1 MLTDAVLK
9 RRAKPGDSPHKVSD
23 GHGLYLYVPVT
34 GRPRWRYDYRHDG
47 RRKTVSLGIYD
58 DVTLSM
64 ARERLVAARQ
74 AVAAGKDPI
83 RERRLV
89 KAEQA
94 GEVTFDQLAEEW
106 LSKRL
111 RDLAPAT
118 AKKKHWFRAL
128 VKPVIGNQAVRTL
141 TPMDVLPLVKR
152 LEHQRETARRALQFV
167 GQVLRYGVATGR
179 ATRDV
184 TADIEGAIAPAAVQH
199 RPALT
204 DPAAVG
210 GLLRAIA
217 AMDTPQLR
225 TGLQLLALTFVRP
238 GELRQAQ
245 WSEIDTAAAIW
256 RIPSERTKQREAH
269 LVPLSRQALAAFEQL
284 REIGRGSDF
293 VLPSPR
299 TIKRPLSEVAFIA
312 GLARIG
318 YAGQHS
324 PHGFRALARTLL
336 DERLQ
341 ESPDAIEA
349 QLGHVTRGA
358 LRDTYNRSR
367 YLAQRTAMMQRWAD
381 YLDSLGAATATPQ
394 ATQTVP

>member
-9 RRAKPGDSPHKVSD
+9 RRAKPGAAPHKVAD
-23 GHGLYLYVPVT
+23 ANGLYLFVPVT
-34 GRPRWRYDYRHDG
+34 GRPRWRYDYRLNG
-47 RRKTVSLGIYD
+47 RKTVSLGIYD
-58 DVTLSM
+58 DVTLTM
-64 ARERLVAARQ
+64 ARDRLAAARRLVAD
-74 AVAAGKDPI
+74 GKDPI
-83 RERRLV
+83 RERRLGR
-89 KAEQA
+89 AQA
-94 GEVTFDQLAEEW
+94 AGDVTFDTLAGEW
-106 LSKRL
+106 LKKRL
-111 RDLAPAT
+111 ATLAPAT
-118 AKKKHWFRAL
+118 AKKKHWLRAL
-128 VKPVIGNQAVRTL
+128 VKPVLGQQPVRTIEPL
-141 TPMDVLPLVKR
+141 DVLPIVTR
-152 LEHQRETARRALQFV
+152 LEHKRETARRALQFV

-184 TADIEGAIAPAAVQH
+184 TVDIEGAIAPAAVQH

-204 DPAAVG
+204 EPAAVG

-225 TGLQLLALTFVRP
+225 TALQLLALTFVRP
-238 GELRQAQ
+238 GELRQAE
-245 WSEIDTAAAIW
+245 WGEIDTAAAIW
-256 RIPSERTKQREAH
+256 RIPAARTKQREVH
-269 LVPLSRQALAAFEQL
+269 LVPLSRQALEAFEVL
-284 REIGRGSDF
+284 RGLSRGSDF

-299 TIKRPLSEVAFIA
+299 TVKRPLSEVAFIA

-324 PHGFRALARTLL
+324 PHGFRAMARTLL

-341 ESPDAIEA
+341 ESPDVIEA

-381 YLDSLGAATATPQ
+381 YLDDTGRIC
-394 ATQTVP
+394 